1 MNKGKYILIGEAW
14 LEIFFNGENVVNSYP
29 GGEAVHIAEAIAR
42 SGAET
47 LLLTELGNDTIGR
60 QIAAKLKSCGVDVS
74 YADVMA
80 AKTSV
85 VLRRENEIERYDIP
99 SINEG
104 FDITWPRVER
114 EDVVA
119 FGGYMALDARIH
131 DRLWAFL
138 SHCKERKAKIVYI
151 PDVVDPRLQRI
162 TKVMPA
168 VFENLEIS
176 DMIITLPGDLEK
188 LYGYED
194 AARAYKNNLSFYCP
208 NVAAL
213 KQVSAERCEVVAF
226 GNVPE
231 AEPASCNQLI
241 SDILMSDKV
250 VSC

>member
-1 MNKGKYILIGEAW
+1 MNKRKYILIGEAW
-14 LEIFFNGENVVNSYP
+14 LEIFFDGDRVVNSYP
-29 GGEAVHIAEAIAR
+29 GGEAVHIADALAENG
-42 SGAET
+42 SET

-60 QIAAKLKSCGVDVS
+60 QIAGKLEKSGVNVS

-85 VLRRENEIERYDIP
+85 VLRREGETERYDIP
-99 SINEG
+99 SLNEG

-114 EDVVA
+114 EDVVV

-138 SHCKERKAKIVYI
+138 THCKERNAKIVYI

-162 TKVMPA
+162 TRVMPA

-176 DMIITLPGDLEK
+176 DMIITMPGDLEK

-213 KQVSAERCEVVAF
+213 QPVSAERCEVVPF
-226 GNVPE
+226 GNVPNV
-231 AEPASCNQLI
+231 EPALRSKLI
-241 SDILMSDKV
+241 SAILNG
-250 VSC
+250 